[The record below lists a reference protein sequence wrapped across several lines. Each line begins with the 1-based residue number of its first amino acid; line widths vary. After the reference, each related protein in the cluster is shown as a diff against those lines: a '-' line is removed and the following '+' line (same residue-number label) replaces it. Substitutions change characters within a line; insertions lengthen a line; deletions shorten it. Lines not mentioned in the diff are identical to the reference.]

1 MPNVIHRSIAETL
14 VNMINQSLVTHSILM
29 IHCEPFSENN
39 LLRVQGNYLQHL
51 MYPNQL
57 YLFISKRLA
66 FYPNTLGVIL
76 KISLKQKP
84 ERKLKSVLNCLNTT
98 SLRFQK
104 RMIIY
109 EKYVFRNPDRHN
121 QRYYRINSADGLCY
135 VFNII
140 SIVSCTVFHLVLQYP
155 ATSIE
160 DKLMFKSQD
169 IWVRS
174 VNSCNFLK

>member
-76 KISLKQKP
+76 TISLKQKP
-84 ERKLKSVLNCLNTT
+84 ERKLKSVLNCLNAT
-98 SLRFQK
+98 SLRF
-104 RMIIY
+104 
-109 EKYVFRNPDRHN
+109 
-121 QRYYRINSADGLCY
+121 
-135 VFNII
+135 
-140 SIVSCTVFHLVLQYP
+140 
-155 ATSIE
+155 
-160 DKLMFKSQD
+160 
-169 IWVRS
+169 
-174 VNSCNFLK
+174 